1 MFVQA
6 LCQIQLMSVKCDS
19 KVHHRK
25 TNSLQVTW
33 ALLITSIILYIP
45 ANFLPIM
52 HTTFLGKETGSTITG
67 GVILLWSHG
76 SYPIALIIFLASVFI
91 PVGKIIAL
99 IWLCMSGSNVKLAAQ
114 KTKLYRLTEFIGR
127 WSMVDVFVV
136 AVLVALIQMG
146 NIMSIHPGLGALAFA
161 GMVIVTVFAADSF
174 DPRLMWDAQNKR
186 KH

>member
-1 MFVQA
+1 
-6 LCQIQLMSVKCDS
+6 
-19 KVHHRK
+19 
-25 TNSLQVTW
+25 
-33 ALLITSIILYIP
+33 
-45 ANFLPIM
+45 
-52 HTTFLGKETGSTITG
+52 
-67 GVILLWSHG
+67 
-76 SYPIALIIFLASVFI
+76 
-91 PVGKIIAL
+91 L
-99 IWLCMSGSNVKLAAQ
+99 IWLCMSGSNAKLAAQ